1 MIENK
6 EVQEPNRAEQSDTN
20 ELLSRRNFVKK
31 ASKMTGTFAAGIFCL
46 KEFGS
51 LAFAGERRG
60 KDCGLEPVK
69 LELNFNPKLCA
80 SCRYC
85 EISCAQYHEGDAN
98 PVTHR
103 NRFTIRPLLNFPG
116 VSALSANAPG
126 WPQPLARATFAE
138 FSVNEFCKQCLSP
151 ECMDA
156 CPENAIYVDSKTGA
170 RMVDTDLCVGDGS
183 CVKACQYDMIHINK
197 ETSQAFKCDLCGG
210 DPQCAKWCP
219 TGAITIRKIS

>member
-1 MIENK
+1 
-6 EVQEPNRAEQSDTN
+6 
-20 ELLSRRNFVKK
+20 
-31 ASKMTGTFAAGIFCL
+31 MTGALAAGIFCL
-46 KEFGS
+46 KEVGS
-51 LAFAGERRG
+51 IAFAAQRRG
-60 KDCGLEPVK
+60 KDCVLDTVK

-116 VSALSANAPG
+116 ISALSANAPG
-126 WPQPLARATFAE
+126 WPQPLARAVPQRVQL
-138 FSVNEFCKQCLSP
+138 SIRCRQCLSP
-151 ECMDA
+151 ECLDA
-156 CPENAIYVDSKTGA
+156 CPNDAISVDPKTGA
-170 RMVDTDLCVGDGS
+170 RVVDLDLCTGDGS

-197 ETSQAFKCDLCGG
+197 ETSQAVKGDLCGV

-219 TGAITIRKIS
+219 TGAITVKKIS